1 MMRFMEI
8 VITIIALTAILGI
21 AAQFL
26 GYDSRDGFDSA
37 PRPDGWNLPAQHG

>member
-1 MMRFMEI
+1 MLSFMEI
-8 VITIIALTAILGI
+8 VIAFIALTILGI

-37 PRPDGWNLPAQHG
+37 PRPDGWKLPAQHG